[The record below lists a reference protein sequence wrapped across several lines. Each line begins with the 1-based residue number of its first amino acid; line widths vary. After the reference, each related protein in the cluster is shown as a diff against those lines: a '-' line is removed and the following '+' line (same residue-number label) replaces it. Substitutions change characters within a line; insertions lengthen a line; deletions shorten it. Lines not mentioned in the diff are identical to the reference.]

1 MLGTLMPSECFA
13 DEIDIDFPSVG
24 HAVERMRHAFLGE
37 PDGQEILQ
45 REISLSSRE
54 AAGGLSVPFDVP
66 VHTTCPA
73 CGGRGEVW
81 TERCG
86 ACDGTGA
93 ALFHH
98 AVRLN
103 LPAGLFDGARLRF
116 RVKSPYASPVRV
128 ELRIAVRASA

>member
-1 MLGTLMPSECFA
+1 MPSECFA

-37 PDGQEILQ
+37 PDDSEIVTM
-45 REISLSSRE
+45 EICLSSRD
-54 AAGGLSVPFDVP
+54 ASVCRSVPLDVP
-66 VHTTCPA
+66 IHTTCPA

-81 TERCG
+81 AEPCG
-86 ACDGTGA
+86 ACAGSGA

-103 LPAGLFDGARLRF
+103 LPAGLVDGARLRF
-116 RVKSPYASPVRV
+116 RVRSPYAAPVRV
-128 ELRIAVRASA
+128 ELRIRNDS

>member
-1 MLGTLMPSECFA
+1 MPSECFA

-37 PDGQEILQ
+37 AEAHENVSM
-45 REISLSSRE
+45 EISLSSRD
-54 AAGGLSVPFDVP
+54 ASGGRSIPLDVP
-66 VHTTCPA
+66 IHATCPA

-86 ACDGTGA
+86 ACDSTGA

-98 AVRLN
+98 TVRLN
-103 LPAGLFDGARLRF
+103 LPAGLLDGACLRF

-128 ELRIAVRASA
+128 ELRILVPSQK